1 MSRRQVSAS
10 DGLSRRCF
18 LKGIGAGSVAAAV
31 GPTLLGVTAKGSSR
45 PAILGSGEHIY
56 EVVEGWGKLP
66 EGVKYGYTHGVQVDS
81 EQRVIVHNQ
90 SKDSV
95 IIFDNTGKF
104 IKSWGPEFQKGAH
117 GCLLRK
123 EGSADYLYLSDYVRH
138 VVVKTTIDG
147 ETIWTLTYPQE
158 AAVYKK
164 EEEYRPTNVAVAPN
178 GDFYVADGYGLSYVH
193 QYNSKAQYIRTWG
206 GKGKEAG
213 QLDCPHGIW
222 VDTRSNPIVFVADRG
237 NARLQTFTLQ
247 GQHVGFVT
255 DAMRRPCHFDQ
266 VDDELLIP
274 DLWGVVTIYN
284 KNNKPIAQ
292 LGDNP
297 AIWKEKGWPN
307 LPSDTWQPGKFISPH
322 AACWDKKGDVYVV
335 EWIAEGRVT
344 KLRRVS

>member
-1 MSRRQVSAS
+1 
-10 DGLSRRCF
+10 
-18 LKGIGAGSVAAAV
+18 
-31 GPTLLGVTAKGSSR
+31 
-45 PAILGSGEHIY
+45 
-56 EVVEGWGKLP
+56 
-66 EGVKYGYTHGVQVDS
+66 
-81 EQRVIVHNQ
+81 
-90 SKDSV
+90 
-95 IIFDNTGKF
+95 
-104 IKSWGPEFQKGAH
+104 
-117 GCLLRK
+117 
-123 EGSADYLYLSDYVRH
+123 VRH
-138 VVVKTTIDG
+138 VVVKTTVDG

-158 AAVYKK
+158 AGVYKK

-206 GKGKEAG
+206 GKGKDAG
-213 QLDCPHGIW
+213 KLDCPHGIW
-222 VDTRSNPIVFVADRG
+222 VDTRSNPIVIVADRS

-266 VDDELLIP
+266 VGDELLIP

-297 AIWKEKGWPN
+297 GIWTEKGWPN
-307 LPSDTWQPGKFISPH
+307 LPSDTWHPGKFISPH
-322 AACWDKKGDVYVV
+322 AACWDKSGAIYLV